1 MNVWVT
7 KWNTEEQMIQIR
19 TYIDSTISQRMLH
32 ENEVWWNAT
41 YRLERP
47 KFLPGPAG
55 MPNMT
60 ELEEF
65 IAEID
70 RSHHQGL
77 DH

>member
-1 MNVWVT
+1 
-7 KWNTEEQMIQIR
+7 
-19 TYIDSTISQRMLH
+19 MLH